1 VKGLNFPAHAIPLEF
16 LNGILARTYRQV
28 RDQLPVDL
36 LSPLRRASFLR
47 VDDGERKFR
56 ILFLFADG
64 RKNPNPALFDFH

>member
-1 VKGLNFPAHAIPLEF
+1 LEF
-16 LNGILARTYRQV
+16 FNGISARTYRQV

-36 LSPLRRASFLR
+36 LSPLRRGSFLR

-64 RKNPNPALFDFH
+64 RENLDPAIFDFQ